1 MRAVIR
7 VVLLSS
13 ISLVCAPLIL
23 AVRSDAVDACE
34 ALRHT
39 ERFEGTT
46 VHLRAVYC
54 RPEHNAFLI
63 AYPKC
68 TDGPNGIAE
77 LITTS
82 DTHVASPT
90 GSIPV
95 VQWILCDMTGTFE
108 RTSRGGVVFK
118 AKSLTV
124 IRRVKAYKIE

>member
-23 AVRSDAVDACE
+23 AVRSDAVDACQ
-34 ALRHT
+34 ALSLRHT

-82 DTHVASPT
+82 DTDVASAT

-118 AKSLTV
+118 ASP
-124 IRRVKAYKIE
+124 